1 MGSAEPLYPQ
11 GFGSAREM
19 YEAGRDEAMD
29 FSYHL
34 AMGSGLPMPWSAV
47 DRFVGKLLPGWLVL
61 IGARAKGGKSSLMRE
76 LLQSWVCD
84 FGKKVLYVGTEQ
96 NAGILRM
103 LWAATRLGLDPEAA
117 IDASHPDHFT
127 LMADVQGPQAE
138 LADRAIII
146 AQQDLNLA
154 EFTRWAR
161 VAYRQKC
168 DVLMLDHFHRLAS
181 EGRDK
186 WQGRDDAI
194 RSIKNIASK
203 SKMLVV
209 AAAQMKNAEGPLG
222 EFEVPGAASWAE
234 TSGLRREADVA
245 LQAWRPLRP
254 NLTRKAKSAA
264 KDDGMCMADLIQPN
278 TMAIRCD
285 AHRYRPS
292 APYSAAKLHVANS
305 RISSWSGAAP
315 SGPSPSRGPE
325 D

>member
-1 MGSAEPLYPQ
+1 MASAEPLYPR
-11 GFGSAREM
+11 GDGTCREL
-19 YEAGRDEAMD
+19 YEQGRDEAID

-34 AMGSGLPMPWSAV
+34 AMGGGLPMPWASV
-47 DRFVGKLLPGWLVL
+47 HNFVGRLLPGWLVL

-84 FGKKVLYVGTEQ
+84 YGKKVLYVGTEQ
-96 NAGILRM
+96 TAGILRM

-117 IDASHPDHFT
+117 IDDKHPDHFA

-138 LADRAIII
+138 LADQAIVI
-146 AQQDLNLA
+146 ARQDLDLGS
-154 EFTRWAR
+154 FVQWAR
-161 VAYRQKC
+161 VAYREKC

-181 EGRDK
+181 GSGDK

-194 RSIKNIASK
+194 RKIKNVASQ
-203 SKMLVV
+203 SGMLVV

-245 LQAWRPLRP
+245 LQAWRPLRV
-254 NLTRKAKSAA
+254 NLSRKAKAAA
-264 KDDGMCMADLIQPN
+264 KEDGSRIMDLVQPN

-285 AHRYRPS
+285 AHRYRPN
-292 APYSAAKLHVANS
+292 APYSAARLYVADS

-315 SGPSPSRGPE
+315 PRSADPRGG